1 MDMLILD
8 ALVSAT
14 SIFVAVVEV
23 AVAFRFMQ
31 DCKSWQ
37 RIGMAICG
45 FALGVTS
52 ATFLIIKILFA
63 IQRSAPSM
71 GLIQFM
77 TALGI
82 AENVA
87 FGIILYAFAA
97 RKRAQS
103 DSTDGSGSS
112 VGPVLPSLN

>member
-8 ALVSAT
+8 ALVSVS

-23 AVAFRFMQ
+23 AVAFRFMHE
-31 DCKSWQ
+31 CKSWQ
-37 RIGMAICG
+37 RTGMAICG

-71 GLIQFM
+71 ALIQFM
-77 TALGI
+77 TVLAI

-87 FGIILYAFAA
+87 FGIILYTFAA
-97 RKRAQS
+97 RRNTYI
-103 DSTDGSGSS
+103 DSADDFVSS
-112 VGPVLPSLN
+112 VGPALPSLN